1 MEIKG
6 GGGFKV
12 KDIYTIYDV
21 VMMTCMKE
29 NNNNM
34 ENMEKIRDAKEAA
47 RQLRLMAVI
56 DAMEEMERKR
66 HRNRNRDEETWHD
79 GKGKEEGK
87 ERKKINV
94 AIVLE
99 ENHEEENNGEN
110 TIQTVA
116 ERFEAE
122 MKAMGIERVRTVITS
137 HPLVQLS
144 AIRKAHITTP
154 ATATMPASLA
164 RGGVPLDSFVAAM
177 KERELE
183 LFSNKPRAEK
193 AHVEVTVIRS
203 RCGGAARVTRMTAKE
218 RKSFAR
224 HMTSSSASSEQD
236 DDLEQ
241 TGLGL
246 KITLHDGSMFFA
258 KSAVLEAGENQV
270 RNTERE
276 SVCVYDE
283 TRTYV

>member
-1 MEIKG
+1 MSAAAS
-6 GGGFKV
+6 
-12 KDIYTIYDV
+12 
-21 VMMTCMKE
+21 
-29 NNNNM
+29 
-34 ENMEKIRDAKEAA
+34 DAKEAA

-66 HRNRNRDEETWHD
+66 HRNRNRDRDEETWHD

-164 RGGVPLDSFVAAM
+164 RGGVPLDSFVAA
-177 KERELE
+177 R
-183 LFSNKPRAEK
+183 
-193 AHVEVTVIRS
+193 
-203 RCGGAARVTRMTAKE
+203 G
-218 RKSFAR
+218 RKV
-224 HMTSSSASSEQD
+224 
-236 DDLEQ
+236 DL
-241 TGLGL
+241 
-246 KITLHDGSMFFA
+246 
-258 KSAVLEAGENQV
+258 
-270 RNTERE
+270 
-276 SVCVYDE
+276 
-283 TRTYV
+283 